1 MKVLGII
8 FLGAIIVSTID
19 FLTGLSFKEE
29 VGFWAKF
36 AHNFFYMI
44 FGSIVWKHL

>member
-29 VGFWAKF
+29 VGFWARI
-36 AHNFFYMI
+36 AHTFTYMT
-44 FGSIVWKHL
+44 FGGIVWKHL